1 MADSDEN
8 GASGQPAAAAG
19 QAQPR
24 LNVVAQY
31 LKDLSFENPDAP
43 NSLSMKN
50 PRVNLAIDVQATPL
64 TGTDVEVALKLEL
77 NASENEKTLFAVEL
91 VYAGVFRI
99 ENIPEPQRSQVVMIE
114 CPRILL
120 PFARAIIA
128 QATREGGFPALML
141 DPVVDFAALY
151 RNRMGASAQG
161 GDRPPRPN

>member
-8 GASGQPAAAAG
+8 GLSGQAG
-19 QAQPR
+19 AQAQGQPR
-24 LNVVAQY
+24 LNVLSQY
-31 LKDLSFENPDAP
+31 LKDFSFENPDAP
-43 NSLSMKN
+43 NSLQMKN
-50 PRVNLAIDVQATPL
+50 PRVNLTIDVQATPMSA
-64 TGTDVEVALKLEL
+64 TDVEVALKLEL
-77 NASENEKTLFAVEL
+77 NASENEKTLFAVEI
-91 VYAGVFRI
+91 VYAGLFRV

-151 RNRMGASAQG
+151 RNRTGGSAQTPG
-161 GDRPPRPN
+161 SGRPN

>member
-1 MADSDEN
+1 MAESDDN
-8 GASGQPAAAAG
+8 GASAEAKAAQAPA
-19 QAQPR
+19 QAR
-24 LNVVAQY
+24 LTVLSQY

-43 NSLSMKN
+43 NSLRMQN
-50 PRVNLAIDVQATPL
+50 PRVNLQIDVQGTPL
-64 TGTDVEVALKLEL
+64 TATDVEVALKLEL
-77 NASENEKTLFAVEL
+77 SAVENEKTLFAVEI

-128 QATREGGFPALML
+128 HATREGGFPALML

-151 RNRMGASAQG
+151 RNRVGAMAQAA
-161 GDRPPRPN
+161 RPSKPN